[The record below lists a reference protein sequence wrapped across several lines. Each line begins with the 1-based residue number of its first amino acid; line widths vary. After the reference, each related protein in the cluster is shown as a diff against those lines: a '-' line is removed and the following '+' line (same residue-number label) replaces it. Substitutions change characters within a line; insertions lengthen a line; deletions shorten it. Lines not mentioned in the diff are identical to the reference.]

1 MLAAKRQG
9 LRRNQHMQQPFR
21 RHFLTFTGL
30 ALGLMTGGGVHAEDG
45 AGAPSGVSPSLS
57 PSLSV
62 SGFGTVGLV
71 HSSASHADFTSSV
84 LKKNGAGASGRW
96 SPDVDTRLGLQ
107 LDLALS
113 KRWSAVLQVVSEQ
126 DLDNSYRPRVEWANI
141 KYQVTPELA
150 LRVGRMALP
159 MFLAAEY
166 RKVGYIYPWV
176 RPPVEAYGSMPFTSG
191 DGADVNYSWSL
202 GPLRNVSQ
210 VFYGYAD
217 IGLGKPRR
225 AYGRHITGLAHT
237 SDWGALS
244 VRASVIDTEATT
256 DIAGELFHA
265 FDAFGPAG
273 AAITRAYAID
283 HKRFTVASLGVNYD
297 PGRWFAMA
305 EASRTLTHS
314 LLGATRSMYASAGWR
329 QDNFTPYLTWSRV
342 HAASATSDPGLPLA
356 GLPPALAARGVAL
369 NQLLNGILGTIPEQ
383 TSSSAGVRWDLRT
396 NMALKLQ
403 YDRVTPRRGS
413 RGTLINPTPDFVSGR
428 TTHVASVALDFVY

>member
-1 MLAAKRQG
+1 
-9 LRRNQHMQQPFR
+9 MQQPRR
-21 RHFLTFTGL
+21 RHFLIFTGL
-30 ALGLMTGGGVHAEDG
+30 ALGLMTGSGAHAEDG
-45 AGAPSGVSPSLS
+45 AGAATGASLALSPSLS

-71 HSSASHADFTSSV
+71 HASERHADFTSSV
-84 LKKNGAGASGRW
+84 LKKHGAGATQRW
-96 SPDVDTRLGLQ
+96 SADVDTRLGLQ

-191 DGADVNYSWSL
+191 DGADINYRWSL

-217 IGLGKPRR
+217 VGLGKPLR
-225 AYGRHITGLAHT
+225 AYGRRIAGLANT

-244 VRASVIDTEATT
+244 VRASVIDTEATS
-256 DIAGELFHA
+256 DIVGELFDA

-283 HKRFTVASLGVNYD
+283 HKRFSVASLGVSYD
-297 PGRWFAMA
+297 PGGWFAMA
-305 EASRTLTHS
+305 EANRTLTHS
-314 LLGATRSMYASAGWR
+314 LLGATRSVYASAGWR
-329 QDNFTPYLTWSRV
+329 QGSFTPYLTWSRV
-342 HAASATSDPGLPLA
+342 HPTSATSDPGLPLA
-356 GLPPALAARGVAL
+356 GLPPALAARAAAL
-369 NQLLNGILGTIPEQ
+369 NQVLNGILATIPAQ
-383 TSSSAGVRWDLRT
+383 TSSSAGVRWDLRA

-403 YDRVTPRRGS
+403 YDRVTPDRGS
-413 RGTLINPTPDFVSGR
+413 RGTLINQTPGFLSGR
-428 TTHVASVALDFVY
+428 ATHVASVALDFVY

>member
-1 MLAAKRQG
+1 
-9 LRRNQHMQQPFR
+9 MQQPRR

-30 ALGLMTGGGVHAEDG
+30 ALGLMIGGGAHAEDG
-45 AGAPSGVSPSLS
+45 AGAATGASLAMSPSLS

-71 HSSASHADFTSSV
+71 HASERHADFTSSV
-84 LKKNGAGASGRW
+84 LKKHGAGATRRW
-96 SPDVDTRLGLQ
+96 SADVDTRLGLQ

-191 DGADVNYSWSL
+191 DGADVNYRWSM

-217 IGLGKPRR
+217 VGLGKPLR
-225 AYGRHITGLAHT
+225 AYGRRITGVANT

-244 VRASVIDTEATT
+244 MRASVIDTEATS
-256 DIAGELFHA
+256 DIVGELFDA

-283 HKRFTVASLGVNYD
+283 HKRFSVASLGVSYD

-305 EASRTLTHS
+305 EANRTLTHS

-329 QDNFTPYLTWSRV
+329 QGSFTPYLTWSRV

-356 GLPPALAARGVAL
+356 GLPPALAARAAAL
-369 NQLLNGILGTIPEQ
+369 NQVLNGILATIPAQ

-403 YDRVTPRRGS
+403 YDRVTPDRGS
-413 RGTLINPTPDFVSGR
+413 RGTLINQTPGFVSGR
-428 TTHVASVALDFVY
+428 ATHVASVALDFVY

>member
-1 MLAAKRQG
+1 
-9 LRRNQHMQQPFR
+9 MQQPFR

-30 ALGLMTGGGVHAEDG
+30 ALGVMTGGGAHAEDG
-45 AGAPSGVSPSLS
+45 AGAASGVSPALSPSLS

-71 HSSASHADFTSSV
+71 HASERHADFTSSV
-84 LKKNGAGASGRW
+84 LKKHGAGATRRW
-96 SPDVDTRLGLQ
+96 SADVDTRLGLQ

-141 KYQVTPELA
+141 KYQVTPDLA

-176 RPPVEAYGSMPFTSG
+176 RPPVEAYGSMPFTRG
-191 DGADVNYSWSL
+191 DGADINYRWSL

-217 IGLGKPRR
+217 VPLEKPSR
-225 AYGRHITGLAHT
+225 AYGRHIAGLANT

-256 DIAGELFHA
+256 DIVSALFDA
-265 FDAFGPAG
+265 FDDFGPAG
-273 AAITRAYAID
+273 AALTRTYAID
-283 HKRFTVASLGVNYD
+283 HKRYSVASLGVSYD

-314 LLGATRSMYASAGWR
+314 LLGATRSVYASAGWR
-329 QDNFTPYLTWSRV
+329 QGSFTPYLTWARV
-342 HAASATSDPGLPLA
+342 HAASATTDPGLPLA
-356 GLPPALAARGVAL
+356 GLPPALAARAAAL
-369 NQLLNGILGTIPEQ
+369 NQVLNGILATIPQQ

-396 NMALKLQ
+396 DMALKLQ
-403 YDRVTPRRGS
+403 YDRVTPHHGS
-413 RGTLINPTPDFVSGR
+413 RGTLINQTPGFMSGR